1 MIEAHIPLLMKHTLR
16 SLLLATT
23 LAFTFI
29 VPVAAPAADISIT
42 ASSFLPS
49 SEALYANGLCGEAV
63 TTGQLVYESTA
74 DGRYYLA
81 DANVSTKWKVAG
93 IAGHATT
100 AAGQPLS
107 IIYFDP
113 ALTVGATLSTTAP
126 VYVLSAT
133 AGGIAP
139 SADIASGWYPVV
151 VGVSISTTKMYFNPR
166 RIQGSVPATAS
177 IDWGDDTWRIAH
189 VSFSDGTTRLAFVIP
204 HSSFR
209 IRREDDVLALA
220 A

>member
-1 MIEAHIPLLMKHTLR
+1 MKHLLR
-16 SLLLATT
+16 ILALTA
-23 LAFTFI
+23 AFALGITSHI
-29 VPVAAPAADISIT
+29 RAADISIT

-49 SEALYANGLCGEAV
+49 ADALYANGLAGEAV
-63 TTGQLVYESTA
+63 TTGQLVYESSS

-81 DANVSTKWKVAG
+81 DANVATKYKVAG
-93 IAGHATT
+93 VAGHAAT

-113 ALTVGATLSTTAP
+113 ALTIGATLSTTAP
-126 VYVLSAT
+126 VYVASAT

-151 VGVSISTTKMYFNPR
+151 VGVSISTTKIYFNPR
-166 RIQGSVPATAS
+166 RIQGSAAATAAVFEIEAS
-177 IDWGDDTWRIAH
+177 
-189 VSFSDGTTRLAFVIP
+189 RLALLPPPVFKP
-204 HSSFR
+204 LAAF
-209 IRREDDVLALA
+209 RREDELALA

>member
-1 MIEAHIPLLMKHTLR
+1 MKHHLR
-16 SLLLATT
+16 LLVSSFAMLVSS
-23 LAFTFI
+23 F
-29 VPVAAPAADISIT
+29 AAGADISIT

-49 SEALYANGLCGEAV
+49 AEALYANGLAGEAV
-63 TTGQLVYESTA
+63 TTGQLVYESSA

-81 DANVSTKWKVAG
+81 DANVSTKYKVAG
-93 IAGHATT
+93 VAGHAAT

-113 ALTVGATLSTTAP
+113 ALQIGATLSTTAP
-126 VYVLSAT
+126 VYVASAT

-166 RIQGSVPATAS
+166 RIQGSAAATAAVFQIEGS
-177 IDWGDDTWRIAH
+177 HRFAFLLRH
-189 VSFSDGTTRLAFVIP
+189 SPFVIA
-204 HSSFR
+204 
-209 IRREDDVLALA
+209 RRDDELALA

>member
-1 MIEAHIPLLMKHTLR
+1 MKHLLR
-16 SLLLATT
+16 SFLLAA
-23 LAFTFI
+23 LAFTFA
-29 VPVAAPAADISIT
+29 VPPLAQAADLSIT
-42 ASSFLPS
+42 AANFLPS
-49 SEALYANGLCGEAV
+49 ADALYANGICGEAV
-63 TTGQLVYESTA
+63 TTAQLVYESSA

-81 DANVSTKWKVAG
+81 DGNVSTKYKVAG

-151 VGVSISTTKMYFNPR
+151 IGVSISTTKMYFNPR
-166 RIQGSVPATAS
+166 RIQGSAAATAS
-177 IDWGDDTWRIAH
+177 IEWGDDTWRIAL
-189 VSFSDGTTRLAFVIP
+189 VPPPFFRALPSRLKHPA
-204 HSSFR
+204 SSVN
-209 IRREDDVLALA
+209 DLALA

>member
-1 MIEAHIPLLMKHTLR
+1 MKHALR

-23 LAFTFI
+23 LAFTF
-29 VPVAAPAADISIT
+29 VAPPFAPAADLSIT

-49 SEALYANGLCGEAV
+49 TPSQGALYANGICGEAV

-81 DANVSTKWKVAG
+81 DANVSTKYKVAG

-107 IIYFDP
+107 IIYYDP
-113 ALTVGATLSTTAP
+113 ALTVGATLDTAAP

-133 AGGIAP
+133 PGGIAP

-151 VGVSISTTKMYFNPR
+151 VGVAISNTKMFFNPR
-166 RIQGSVPATAS
+166 RIQGSVPATAF
-177 IDWGDDTWRIAH
+177 IFH
-189 VSFSDGTTRLAFVIP
+189 DGHEWRLALLPPPFFKP
-204 HSSFR
+204 LAAR
-209 IRREDDVLALA
+209 ARNDLALA

>member
-1 MIEAHIPLLMKHTLR
+1 MKHLK
-16 SLLLATT
+16 LLLSSIVLLTAS
-23 LAFTFI
+23 LAS
-29 VPVAAPAADISIT
+29 AADISIT

-49 SEALYANGLCGEAV
+49 SAALYANGLCGEAV
-63 TTGQLVYESTA
+63 TTGQLVHESTA

-81 DANVSTKWKVAG
+81 DANVATKWKVAG

-139 SADIASGWYPVV
+139 SADIAAGWYPVV

-177 IDWGDDTWRIAH
+177 IDGGDDTWRIALVPPPVFRALPSRIKH
-189 VSFSDGTTRLAFVIP
+189 PA
-204 HSSFR
+204 SSVN
-209 IRREDDVLALA
+209 DLALA